1 MLKRPTGFGDMEHLD
16 RYYRDCV
23 IGGPGAF
30 MVPVRDRN
38 QFAEAIKTK
47 IIREI
52 AGLAPEPRIIPAQ
65 AEPAIDCATRQGGY
79 YWRDQGP

>member
-1 MLKRPTGFGDMEHLD
+1 MFENLDEH
-16 RYYRDCV
+16 YRDCV

-30 MVPVRDRN
+30 MIPVRERH

-52 AGLAPEPRIIPAQ
+52 AGLAPKALVVPTQVQPERRTNCEIALSPWAN
-65 AEPAIDCATRQGGY
+65 
-79 YWRDQGP
+79 